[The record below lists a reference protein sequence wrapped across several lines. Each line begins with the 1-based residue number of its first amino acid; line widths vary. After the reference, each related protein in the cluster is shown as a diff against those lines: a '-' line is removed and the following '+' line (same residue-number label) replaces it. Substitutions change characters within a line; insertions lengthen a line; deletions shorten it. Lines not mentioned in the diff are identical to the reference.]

1 MALESPLAE
10 FCVFCPSP
18 SSHPTAHRG
27 ALHGNPRCFRPT
39 CCRCLAFFLEF
50 TEIWGC
56 STSLSQASLGNL
68 YTSSQRSPA
77 PELGNQGLL
86 GNWAAGPVFRDR
98 PGCSESWRAC
108 RQPREQFL
116 RGKGEASSH
125 NPGLSVFQCAASS
138 DCRSAE
144 NVGKLPTLAPL
155 LLSPRFCMGQRLAT
169 SCLFSRGPV
178 RISPGW
184 RMVRIVRE
192 ELRKFDL
199 ACPGRGFRLKAP
211 HGQ

>member
-1 MALESPLAE
+1 MGWLWNPPLAE
-10 FCVFCPSP
+10 FCVFCPSL
-18 SSHPTAHRG
+18 SSHPTVHPG

-86 GNWAAGPVFRDR
+86 GNWAAGPVFRDWL
-98 PGCSESWRAC
+98 GCSESWRAC

-116 RGKGEASSH
+116 QGKGEASPH
-125 NPGLSVFQCAASS
+125 NPGLSLSF
-138 DCRSAE
+138 
-144 NVGKLPTLAPL
+144 NVLPPL
-155 LLSPRFCMGQRLAT
+155 TA
-169 SCLFSRGPV
+169 
-178 RISPGW
+178 
-184 RMVRIVRE
+184 
-192 ELRKFDL
+192 DL
-199 ACPGRGFRLKAP
+199 QKMWGNYPLQP
-211 HGQ
+211 HYS

>member
-1 MALESPLAE
+1 MGWGRGGLALESPLAE

-18 SSHPTAHRG
+18 SSHPTAHPG
-27 ALHGNPRCFRPT
+27 ALHGNPRCFQPT

-116 RGKGEASSH
+116 RGKGEAS
-125 NPGLSVFQCAASS
+125 PT
-138 DCRSAE
+138 
-144 NVGKLPTLAPL
+144 TLASLSFNVLPPL
-155 LLSPRFCMGQRLAT
+155 TA
-169 SCLFSRGPV
+169 
-178 RISPGW
+178 
-184 RMVRIVRE
+184 
-192 ELRKFDL
+192 DL
-199 ACPGRGFRLKAP
+199 QKMWGNYPLWP
-211 HGQ
+211 HYS